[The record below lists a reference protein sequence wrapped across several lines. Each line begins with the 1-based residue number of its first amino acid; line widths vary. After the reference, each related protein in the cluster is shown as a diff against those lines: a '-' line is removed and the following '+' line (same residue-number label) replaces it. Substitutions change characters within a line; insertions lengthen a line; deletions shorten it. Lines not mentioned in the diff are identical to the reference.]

1 VNGDVF
7 HLAQLNIARL
17 LAPIDS
23 PQLADFV
30 GALDRV
36 NALGDGSPGFVW
48 RMQDDG
54 GNATAIAVFDDDDR
68 FIANLTVWES
78 VQALADFAYGAEHVE
93 VMRRRREWF
102 SRMAEAY
109 LVLWWIPAGTVPS
122 LAEAVERLV
131 HLREHGPSP
140 YAFTI
145 RQSWPARGAEGDA
158 VTDDRWACPTG

>member
-1 VNGDVF
+1 VSADVF

-30 GALDRV
+30 DALDRI
-36 NALGDGSPGFVW
+36 NELGEASPGFVW

-54 GNATAIAVFDDDDR
+54 GNATAIPVFDDDDA

-78 VQALADFAYGAEHVE
+78 VEALADFAYGDDHVA

-109 LVLWWIPAGTVPS
+109 LVLWWIPVGTTPTLV
-122 LAEAVERLV
+122 EAIERLV

-145 RQSWPARGAEGDA
+145 REAWPALGSTSAV